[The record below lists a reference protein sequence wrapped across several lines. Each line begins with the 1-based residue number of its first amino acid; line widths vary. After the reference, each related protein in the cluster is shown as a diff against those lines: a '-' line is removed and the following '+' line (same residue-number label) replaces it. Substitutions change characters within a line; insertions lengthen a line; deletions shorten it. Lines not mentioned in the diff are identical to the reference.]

1 MRRMSRHL
9 PDKNR
14 TKSTHADTPEREEDN
29 AKVDTFSHHDHQRR
43 RGHVQ
48 GRNRNRPH
56 LLPLR
61 RMSEGLYR
69 KGRENQTYAH
79 ARLETTV
86 HLKIRL
92 SNHKATHGEPLKKH
106 EAQHTTFRQQKTTGK
121 EVKLS

>member
-1 MRRMSRHL
+1 MSRHL

-56 LLPLR
+56 LLSVR
-61 RMSEGLYR
+61 RMSEGFYR
-69 KGRENQTYAH
+69 ERRENQTHAH
-79 ARLETTV
+79 ARLMV

-92 SNHKATHGEPLKKH
+92 SSCKIDLRKISKKLN
-106 EAQHTTFRQQKTTGK
+106 TRRFGNKTTGNEI
-121 EVKLS
+121 EVSR